1 MADTK
6 SYAKAYFL
14 ARQAHDAI
22 DLFCKLQNDSPNRAW
37 EAFVELRNLLEG
49 LQAICPPKTFLSTSS
64 TRKPGPYSRL
74 GGRPRRLARRYL
86 EHTIAAPLIEDQSL
100 PKFDRERRR
109 LDERPRRWGPAAAGK
124 TL

>member
-64 TRKPGPYSRL
+64 TCKPGPYSRL
-74 GGRPRRLARRYL
+74 GGRPRCLARKVPRTYYRS
-86 EHTIAAPLIEDQSL
+86 TIN
-100 PKFDRERRR
+100 RRSVTT
-109 LDERPRRWGPAAAGK
+109 EVRPRTEK
-124 TL
+124 TG